1 MGKKKKEE
9 RREEGIREREKEKI
23 ERRSTKKMRVEQ
35 KTRQMGQGSGKKSER
50 EREGKIGRPRS
61 SIESKECALLGAFT
75 RAKRDVGEPC
85 VPK

>member
-1 MGKKKKEE
+1 MGKKE
-9 RREEGIREREKEKI
+9 RGEEGGRNTRKGERED
-23 ERRSTKKMRVEQ
+23 RTAVDKKMRVEQ